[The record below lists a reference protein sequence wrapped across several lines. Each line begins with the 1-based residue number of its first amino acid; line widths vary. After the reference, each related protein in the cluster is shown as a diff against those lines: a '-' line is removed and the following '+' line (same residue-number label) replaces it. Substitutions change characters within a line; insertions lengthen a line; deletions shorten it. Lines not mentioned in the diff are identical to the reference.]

1 MTRRAIL
8 IVLDSAGIGEMEDSS
23 LYGDQGS
30 NTIVN
35 TARAVG
41 GLELPRMQSLG
52 LGNLDEIPG
61 VEPVQQALG
70 AYGKMKEKSP
80 GKDSTTG
87 HWEMMGQVLKYPFPT
102 YPHAFPPDL
111 IEEFERRIQRKTLGN
126 VVASGTEIIE
136 RLGPEHMK
144 TACPIVYTSA
154 DSVFQVAAHEELIPL
169 AELYA
174 ICHTAREMLA
184 GENAVGRVIA
194 RPFTGHPGAFQ
205 RTPNRHDFSLAPE
218 RSILD
223 AIIEA
228 GQQVIAIG
236 KIYDL
241 FAGRGVSESRPSK
254 SNRQGIELIIAAI
267 KEESSGLIFAN
278 LLDFDQ
284 VYGHRNDVEGYARA
298 LEEFDAEL
306 SNIMSALKPGDLL
319 FISADHGCD
328 PTTPST
334 DHSREMVP
342 VLVYG
347 RECRPGVDLG
357 IRESFADLGQSI
369 AEHIGVPASGLA
381 GKSFYPL
388 IRGLV

>member
-1 MTRRAIL
+1 MTKRAIL

-41 GLELPRMQSLG
+41 GLELPCLQSLG

-61 VEPVQQALG
+61 VKPVRQALG
-70 AYGKMKEKSP
+70 AYGKMQEKSP

-102 YPHAFPPDL
+102 YPYAFPPDL
-111 IEEFERRIQRKTLGN
+111 IEEFEKRIQRKTLGN

-136 RLGPEHMK
+136 RLGPEHLK

-154 DSVFQVAAHEELIPL
+154 DSVFQVAAHEEVIPL

-174 ICHTAREMLA
+174 ICQTAREMLA

-194 RPFTGHPGAFQ
+194 RPFIGHPGAFQ

-223 AIIEA
+223 AIVEA

-241 FAGRGVSESRPSK
+241 FASRGVSESRPSK
-254 SNRQGIELIIAAI
+254 SNRQGIELIIEAI

-284 VYGHRNDVEGYARA
+284 VFGHRNDIEGYARA
-298 LEEFDAEL
+298 LKEFDAEL
-306 SNIMSALKPGDLL
+306 VNIMSVLKPGDLL

-347 RECRPGVDLG
+347 SDCRPGVDLG

-369 AEHIGVPASGLA
+369 AEHLGVEACGLA

-388 IRGLV
+388 IRR

>member
-8 IVLDSAGIGEMEDSS
+8 IVLDSAGIGEMEDSG

-41 GLELPRMQSLG
+41 GLELPCLQSLG

-61 VEPVQQALG
+61 VNPVQQALG

-102 YPHAFPPDL
+102 YPLAFPPDL
-111 IEEFERRIQRKTLGN
+111 IEGFEKRIQRKTLGN

-136 RLGPEHMK
+136 RLGPEHLK

-154 DSVFQVAAHEELIPL
+154 DSVFQVAAHEEVIPL
-169 AELYA
+169 AELYS
-174 ICHTAREMLA
+174 ICQTAREMLA

-223 AIIEA
+223 AIVEA

-254 SNRQGIELIIAAI
+254 SNHQGIELIIEAI

-284 VYGHRNDVEGYARA
+284 VFGHRNDVEGYARA

-306 SNIMSALKPGDLL
+306 ANIMSVLKPGDLL

-347 RECRPGVDLG
+347 SDCRPGVDLG
-357 IRESFADLGQSI
+357 TRESFADLGQSI
-369 AEHIGVPASGLA
+369 AEHLGVKACGLA

-388 IRGLV
+388 IRG

>member
-1 MTRRAIL
+1 LTKRAIL

-41 GLELPRMQSLG
+41 GLELPCLQSLG

-61 VEPVQQALG
+61 VKPVRQALG
-70 AYGKMKEKSP
+70 AYGKMQEKSP

-102 YPHAFPPDL
+102 YPYAFPPDL
-111 IEEFERRIQRKTLGN
+111 IEEFEKRIQRKTLGN

-136 RLGPEHMK
+136 RLGPEHLK

-154 DSVFQVAAHEELIPL
+154 DSVFQVAAHEEVIPL

-174 ICHTAREMLA
+174 ICQTAREMLA

-194 RPFTGHPGAFQ
+194 RPFIGHPGAFQ

-223 AIIEA
+223 AIVEA

-241 FAGRGVSESRPSK
+241 FASRGVSESRPSK
-254 SNRQGIELIIAAI
+254 SNRQGIELIIEAI

-284 VYGHRNDVEGYARA
+284 VFGHRNDIEGYARA
-298 LEEFDAEL
+298 LKEFDAEL
-306 SNIMSALKPGDLL
+306 VNIMSVLKPGDLL

-347 RECRPGVDLG
+347 SDCRPGVDLG

-369 AEHIGVPASGLA
+369 AEHLGVEACGLA

-388 IRGLV
+388 IRR

>member
-1 MTRRAIL
+1 MAKRAIL
-8 IVLDSAGIGEMEDSS
+8 IILDSAGIGEMEDSI

-35 TARAVG
+35 TARAAG
-41 GLELPRMQSLG
+41 GLKLPCMQSLG

-61 VEPVQQALG
+61 VKPVRQALG

-87 HWEMMGQVLKYPFPT
+87 HWELMGQILQLPFPT
-102 YPHAFPPDL
+102 YPDCFPPEL
-111 IEEFERRIQRKTLGN
+111 IEEFERKIGRKTLGN

-136 RLGPEHMK
+136 RLGKEHIQ
-144 TACPIVYTSA
+144 TGRPIVYTSA
-154 DSVFQVAAHEELIPL
+154 DSVFQVAAHEEVVPL
-169 AELYA
+169 AELYN
-174 ICHTAREMLA
+174 ICQIAREMLA

-194 RPFTGHPGAFQ
+194 RPFIGDSGGFR
-205 RTPNRHDFSLAPE
+205 RTANRRDYSMPPE
-218 RSILD
+218 RNLLD
-223 AIIEA
+223 AVTEA

-241 FAGRGVSESRPSK
+241 FAGRGISESRPSK
-254 SNRQGIELIIAAI
+254 NNSQGIKLIIEAI
-267 KEESSGLIFAN
+267 KEDTRGMIFAN

-284 VYGHRNDVEGYARA
+284 VYGHRNDAMGYARA
-298 LEEFDAEL
+298 LEEFDLALAE
-306 SNIMSALKPGDLL
+306 IMSALQPDDLL

-347 RECRPGVDLG
+347 ANCRPGVDLG
-357 IRESFADLGQSI
+357 VRESFADLGQSI
-369 AEHIGVPASGLA
+369 AEYLGIDSRGLA
-381 GKSFYPL
+381 GKSFYPQ
-388 IRGLV
+388 IKG